1 MFTPWFDI
9 EGVLGDNDALRRQMD
24 ALLQLARIPAQTHAS
39 NLGWADVREDAES
52 WTLTAD
58 FPGLATSD
66 ITLTVQAGELRLVGE
81 RQPKVPDGYQVRR
94 QERRGYKFDRSI
106 SLPRTVD
113 TEHIG
118 AEMTD
123 GVLTIQMPRQ
133 PEARPRAISVN
144 TSS

>member
-39 NLGWADVREDAES
+39 SLGWADVHEDSES

-58 FPGLATSD
+58 FPGLKTSD
-66 ITLTVQAGELRLVGE
+66 ITLTVQAGELRLVGQ
-81 RQPKVPDGYQVRR
+81 RQPDVPEGYQVRR
-94 QERRGYKFDRSI
+94 QERRAYKFDRTI

-113 TEHIG
+113 TDSIS

-123 GVLTIQMPRQ
+123 GVLTIRMPRQ
-133 PEARPRAISVN
+133 PEAKPRSISVN
-144 TSS
+144 ASN